1 VNDLATQSAGKQV
14 FESSAD
20 SMPPKI
26 IACHECDLLN
36 HVPVLAPDTTARCT
50 RCNGVLYRNPKDCL
64 DRTLALAFAS
74 LALYL
79 VAVTF
84 PFLAFGS
91 GGNVVETSLLTGVRD
106 LHRQGLDLLAA
117 VVLITSVIAPAAVI
131 FCYMYLLLPLKR
143 GRSPVY
149 VQPVYRAL
157 RAITPWNMIEVFLLG
172 ILVALVKLA
181 GMAEVIPG
189 IAVWSFAG
197 LIITLASA
205 SSNFEPAVY
214 WNEVERCR

>member
-1 VNDLATQSAGKQV
+1 MNHLASPSGKERLL
-14 FESSAD
+14 ESSAD
-20 SMPPKI
+20 SIPPMM
-26 IACHECDLLN
+26 IACHECDLVN
-36 HVPVLAPDTTARCT
+36 HVPQLAPDTAARCK
-50 RCNGVLYRNPKDCL
+50 RCGGLLYRNPKDCL

-117 VVLITSVIAPAAVI
+117 VVLITSVIAPAVVI
-131 FCYMYLLLPLKR
+131 FCYLYLLLPLKR
-143 GRSPVY
+143 GRCPVY
-149 VQPVYRAL
+149 VQPVYRTL

-197 LIITLASA
+197 LIIALASA
-205 SSNFEPAVY
+205 SNNFEPAVY